1 MTPARSPAF
10 LDTSYVVRYLTNDP
24 PDMAEQ
30 AARIIDSGEPLVLSV
45 LVIAETAYV
54 LESVYRRSRTAVVEV
69 LVELVLRDNLLLR
82 GLSKPRALE
91 ALRRCRGSKRYSFT
105 DVLIWAQAQEQ
116 GAERIY
122 SFDRRFPS
130 QGVTVAGFT
139 PPTSSN

>member
-1 MTPARSPAF
+1 MTPVKSPAF

-30 AARIIDSGEPLVLSV
+30 AARIIDSDEPLVLSV
-45 LVIAETAYV
+45 LVISETAYV
-54 LESVYRRSRTAVVEV
+54 LESVYRKSRPAVVEA

-91 ALRRCRGSKRYSFT
+91 ALQRCRDSKRYSFT
-105 DVLIWAQAQEQ
+105 DVLILAQAQEH

-130 QGVTVAGFT
+130 QGVTVVGFT